1 MGGIKW
7 YEPLELPADLVAAAT
22 ACLSVDPSRPPGSS
36 CDFFA
41 AAGRLS
47 LFAQA
52 FRDALGALARIAADD
67 SAWTGEAADSF
78 RTVLEDPQRTHADQ
92 VPARYD
98 GYARALRE
106 YASTLDGHQSAI
118 DSARAAVGS
127 TLDTYRLRAA
137 AAAPA
142 FPRNPALR
150 FPPGAPPVGP
160 VVDPTFLERAAAQ
173 DCRAAVVRF
182 QTAYNAWIDS
192 ARRCQRAV
200 KAVDG
205 DKLHNPHGASAAGAA
220 IDGAFHAFVDATADV
235 AGLVSTLTAALA
247 VLTIPWPPAA
257 AMFLLVSTVASGVQL
272 LADVDRKLQYHENVS
287 LGDLAF
293 DALGTIPL
301 AKPGS
306 EALKGGRAL
315 KGAGVV
321 GKFRAVGAKFATSVG
336 SDLRGTFGPGAKDVL
351 RGLRT
356 TKARP
361 DLKAGRAAFD
371 GPGAAQDWGVN
382 AAQAGTEA
390 YDNRKRG
397 ARAVEQAAFEVVL
410 GPAGPLLVGATNTA
424 IKNVGGLPR
433 LAYPGVV
440 P

>member
-7 YEPLELPADLVAAAT
+7 YEHLELPADLVAAAN
-22 ACLSVDPSRPPGSS
+22 ACLSVDPPRPPGSS
-36 CDFFA
+36 CEFYA

-67 SAWTGEAADSF
+67 SAWTGEAAESF
-78 RTVLEDPQRTHADQ
+78 RTILEDPQRTHADQ
-92 VPARYD
+92 VPVRYD
-98 GYARALRE
+98 GYARALRD
-106 YASTLDGHQSAI
+106 YGSTLDSHQAAI
-118 DSARAAVGS
+118 DSARATLGS
-127 TLDTYRLRAA
+127 TLDTYRFRAA
-137 AAAPA
+137 AAEPA
-142 FPRNPALR
+142 FPRNPALP
-150 FPPGAPPVGP
+150 FPPSTPHLGP

-182 QTAYNAWIDS
+182 QTAYNAWIES

-205 DKLHNPHGASAAGAA
+205 DKLHNPHGASAAAA
-220 IDGAFHAFVDATADV
+220 VIDGALHAFVDATADL

-247 VLTIPWPPAA
+247 VLTIPWPPVAA
-257 AMFLLVSTVASGVQL
+257 AFLLVSTVSSGVQL

-293 DALGTIPL
+293 DALGTIPF
-301 AKPGS
+301 ARPGS
-306 EALKGGRAL
+306 EGVKAGRAL
-315 KGAGVV
+315 KGAGVL
-321 GKFRAVGAKFATSVG
+321 GKFRAGGARFGTSIG
-336 SDLRGTFGPGAKDVL
+336 ADLSGTFGRGAKDVL
-351 RGLRT
+351 RDLRT
-356 TKARP
+356 TTARP

-371 GPGAAQDWGVN
+371 GAGAAQDLGVN
-382 AAQAGTEA
+382 VAQAGTQA

-397 ARAVEQAAFEVVL
+397 TRAIEQAAFEVVL
-410 GPAGPLLVGATNTA
+410 GPASPVLIGATNTA
-424 IKNVGGLPR
+424 IKNVGDLPR